1 MAPILPER
9 TDRKV
14 RIGVPALV
22 VIVLVAG
29 VLGGLIGSYL
39 PFGSKSPTVQRGVA
53 SLTPDGSGTFQAD
66 HGGASAYLPPEVAW
80 TDGSGTQH
88 MGDRPPCLAAR
99 GDEAVSAKV
108 EAAYIEARDP
118 EGGSYLIATWV
129 RCL

>member
-1 MAPILPER
+1 MAPILPDRAVR
-9 TDRKV
+9 TI
-14 RIGVPALV
+14 RIGIPALV
-22 VIVLVAG
+22 AIVLAAG
-29 VLGGLIGSYL
+29 VIGGVIGAYV
-39 PFGSKSPTVQRGVA
+39 PFGAKSPMVERGVA
-53 SLTPDGSGTFQAD
+53 SMTPSGSGTFQAD

-88 MGDRPPCLAAR
+88 LGDRPPCLATR